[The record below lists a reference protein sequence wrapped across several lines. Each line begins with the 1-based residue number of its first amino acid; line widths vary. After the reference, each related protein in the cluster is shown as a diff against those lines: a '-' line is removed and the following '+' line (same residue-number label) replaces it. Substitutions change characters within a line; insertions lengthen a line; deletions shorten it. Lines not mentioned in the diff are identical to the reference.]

1 MVIRRCAI
9 ALLAAGLAL
18 GGCDDAGPAPVDA
31 AVMDAADAAVA
42 PDVTDDVTEDVA
54 PDASVPDPTPYAGPD
69 DWCPGREHCRAMG
82 DNRLLVGAARE
93 LINPDIIE
101 REWTDTNR
109 NHNFDP
115 GEPFVDLNGNGVF
128 DATWIAGFGNGR
140 AAIGSHDDLEVRALA
155 FRYNETTVALAVFD
169 TVGLFINHLD
179 AVRAEP
185 SLAGL
190 DVDRIVL
197 ASTHVHEGV
206 DTVGLWG
213 PQLAVSGLNAAY
225 MARIRERGA
234 IAIRRAVESLRPA
247 RMRVAQTLTVDPVT
261 GSTLAYV
268 NDTRDPVLFDPTVTI
283 AQFVEDGD
291 PTRTIAT
298 WVNWSAHPEYTG
310 SSNNLLSADYVHAL
324 RETVES
330 GVARDSL
337 PGLGGI
343 TVFHN
348 GAIGG
353 QVGPGGGVA
362 PRGED
367 GIPIPQSGLPKAMAA
382 GRNVGALAL
391 RALASDGVEASVT
404 AVSYRTAPI
413 HCRAQNTLY
422 GILYNQRTVER
433 ELIGYN
439 PRRPVGVGNY
449 PWIRSR
455 VTYLQV
461 GPVAMISAP
470 GELHPELWIG
480 TDPRYSWGQPT
491 LTETVNRPDLA
502 MGPQPP
508 YLRDL
513 MLMNPDVRYAF
524 VGGLTEDF
532 LGYIVPAYNYVV
544 NPVVPYLAEAM
555 GEHYE
560 ETNSVGPEVERY
572 LNGPMRELAR
582 WRPPTN

>member
-1 MVIRRCAI
+1 MNRLAAV
-9 ALLAAGLAL
+9 ALLAGLA
-18 GGCDDAGPAPVDA
+18 GCDDEAPLPVDA
-31 AVMDAADAAVA
+31 SVHDAPLAEDAALDVA
-42 PDVTDDVTEDVA
+42 PDVAIPEPVA
-54 PDASVPDPTPYAGPD
+54 YGGPD
-69 DWCPGREHCRAMG
+69 DWCPGRPHCRPVG

-93 LINPDIIE
+93 LINPDIVE
-101 REWTDTNR
+101 REWTDSNR
-109 NHNFDP
+109 NHNYDR
-115 GEPFVDLNGNGVF
+115 GEAFVDLNGNGVF
-128 DATWIAGFGNGR
+128 DATWIAGYGNAR
-140 AAIGSHDDLEVRALA
+140 AAIGSNDDLEVRAIA

-169 TVGLFINHLD
+169 CVGLFINHLD
-179 AVRAEP
+179 QVRAEP
-185 SLAGL
+185 SLRGL

-213 PQLAVSGLNAAY
+213 PALAVSGLNPAY

-234 IAIRRAVESLRPA
+234 AAIRRAVESLRPA
-247 RMRVAQTLTVDPVT
+247 RMRVAQTLTVDPMT

-268 NDTRDPVLFDPTVTI
+268 NDTRDPVLFDPTLTV
-283 AQFVEDGD
+283 AHFVEDAA
-291 PTRTIAT
+291 PERTIAT
-298 WVNWSAHPEYTG
+298 WVNWSSHPEYTG
-310 SSNNLLSADYVHAL
+310 ANNNLLSADYVHYL
-324 RETVES
+324 RETIET
-330 GVARDSL
+330 GVPRDSL

-343 TVFHN
+343 TVFLN

-362 PRGED
+362 PIGED
-367 GIPIPQSGLPKAMAA
+367 GIPVRQGGIPKARAA
-382 GRNVGALAL
+382 GRSVGALAL
-391 RALASDGVEASVT
+391 RTLTSQGTEASVT
-404 AVSYRTAPI
+404 AVSYRSAPI

-439 PRRPVGVGNY
+439 ERRAIGPGNY
-449 PWIRSR
+449 PFIRSR

-491 LTETVNRPDLA
+491 LTETVNRPDLS

-513 MLMNPDVRYAF
+513 MLANPDVRYAF

-532 LGYIVPAYNYVV
+532 LGYIVPSYNYVL

-582 WRPPTN
+582 WRPPTD